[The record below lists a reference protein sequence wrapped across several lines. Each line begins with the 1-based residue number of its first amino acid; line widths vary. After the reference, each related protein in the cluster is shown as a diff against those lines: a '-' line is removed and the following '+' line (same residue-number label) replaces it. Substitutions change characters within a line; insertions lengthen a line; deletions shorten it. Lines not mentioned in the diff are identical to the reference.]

1 MGTNRMLYQ
10 TARNIL
16 LVEDSLVESELLRRT
31 LTGSGYRV
39 NQVHNGQEAM
49 EAIHTAPPDLV
60 MTDIRMPIMDGYELC
75 RTIKRDPALA
85 HIPVI
90 LLSVLSEPEDII
102 QAIDVR
108 ADSYTTKPYTEASLL
123 WRLNS
128 LLSSPPRSKHKPGDP
143 LEVEYRDK
151 VYRIDADPQ
160 QMLNLLLSVY
170 ENTMVQNREL
180 MAVQAQLCLLNE
192 NLEEKVRQRTAALQ
206 ESEARFRATFE
217 QAAVGIAHVAPDG
230 RWLRVNRRLCDLVGY
245 TPEEMLAKSCKEL
258 THPDDVHDSLAGM
271 LQLLAGQ
278 SGSHRQQKRYL
289 RKDGESLWV
298 YETLALVRLA
308 NGNPDYFI
316 SVMEDIS
323 ERKAAQD
330 ALIRLNAELEQRVA
344 ARTAELQVAN
354 AELEDFVST
363 VCHDLRAPL
372 RALHGFSTILQQK
385 YTGRLEGEADSY
397 LNQIQKSALH
407 MGELIEGL
415 LTLARNTRGEMRH
428 ERIDLSV
435 LARRILAELARAEP
449 ERKVRWDVEPDL
461 VAWGDGRMLEV
472 VLANLLDN
480 AWKYTRD
487 VVTPT
492 IRVNWVRGERGPCF
506 CVADIGSGFDIKNAG
521 HLFQPFQ
528 RLHRQDEFPGLGI
541 GLATCKRII
550 ERHGGTIRASA
561 KPGQGAVFCV
571 YLPPG
576 DD

>member
-10 TARNIL
+10 AARHIL

-39 NQVHNGQEAM
+39 NMAHNGQEAM
-49 EAIHTAPPDLV
+49 DAIRAAAPDLV
-60 MTDIRMPIMDGYELC
+60 MTDIRMPVMDGYELC
-75 RTIKRDPALA
+75 RSIKRDPALA

-102 QAIDVR
+102 QAIDAR

-123 WRLNS
+123 GRLNS
-128 LLSSPPRSKHKPGDP
+128 LLSSPSRTKHKPGDP

-151 VYRIDADPQ
+151 IYRIDADPQ

-192 NLEEKVRQRTAALQ
+192 NLEEKVRQRTSALQ

-230 RWLRVNRRLCDLVGY
+230 RWLRVNQRLCDLIGY
-245 TPEEMLAKSCKEL
+245 TPEEMLCKSCKEL
-258 THPDDVHDSLAGM
+258 IHPDDMHDSLAGM

-278 SGSHRQQKRYL
+278 TGSHRQQKRYR

-323 ERKAAQD
+323 ERKSAQD
-330 ALIRLNAELEQRVA
+330 ALIRLNAELEHRVA

-363 VCHDLRAPL
+363 VCHDLRSPL
-372 RALHGFSTILQQK
+372 RALNGFSAVLQRK
-385 YTGRLEGEADSY
+385 YAGRLEGEADSY
-397 LNQIQKSALH
+397 LNHIQKTTVH

-428 ERIDLSV
+428 ERVDLSI
-435 LARRILAELARAEP
+435 LARRILAELARSEP
-449 ERKVRWDVEPDL
+449 DRKVRWEVEPDL
-461 VAWGDGRMLEV
+461 IAWGDGRMLEV
-472 VLANLLDN
+472 VLTNLLAN

-492 IRVNWVRGERGPCF
+492 IRVHVVPGERGPCF
-506 CVADIGSGFDIKNAG
+506 CVADNGSGFDMDRAG
-521 HLFQPFQ
+521 QLFQPFQ
-528 RLHRQDEFPGLGI
+528 RLHRQDEYPGLGI
-541 GLATCKRII
+541 GLATCKRIV

-571 YLPPG
+571 CLPPG
-576 DD
+576 ET